1 MEELMDWFA
10 GEPTLEDT
18 LADPIIRAVMK
29 RDDIEVESLR
39 RFLKDVSGRLQVQ
52 PNRCRLGR
60 EPRQA
65 A

>member
-18 LADPIIRAVMK
+18 LADPIVRAVMK
-29 RDDIEVESLR
+29 RDDIEIESLR
-39 RFLKDVSGRLQVQ
+39 RFLKDVSGRLQAQ
-52 PNRCRLGR
+52 PHSGRIGR
-60 EPRQA
+60 ESCQA